1 MSDAENAGLLAIY
14 LNDHYAGATGGLELF
29 RRAAKTSPNSADAA
43 VLADL
48 AQQVEEDRDALARIM
63 ADLGVP
69 TSQSKAAMGWLAE
82 KAGRLKPN
90 GHILSRSPLSDL
102 LETESMLLGVLGKA
116 ACWRTLRI
124 LAESDDRLSA
134 DRLDTLLER
143 AEQQSETLEELRS
156 AAASRTLLPRP
167 SDTR

>member
-1 MSDAENAGLLAIY
+1 
-14 LNDHYAGATGGLELF
+14 TGGLELF
-29 RRAAKTSPNSADAA
+29 RRAAQARTDGAGGT

-48 AQQVEEDRDALARIM
+48 AQQVEEDRDALADIM

-124 LAESDDRLSA
+124 LAESDERLPT
-134 DRLDTLLER
+134 DHLDTLLER
-143 AEQQSETLEELRS
+143 AEQQSDTLEELRS
-156 AAASRTLLPRP
+156 AAASRTLLSQP